1 MDHPR
6 MCGEK
11 SLVMRWM
18 SRSMGSPPRMRGK
31 AADALAQHTLL
42 GITPAYAGK
51 SGFFRLLHCIVWD
64 HPRVCG
70 EKYSTRPYLSD
81 EWGSPPRMRGRV
93 PTARKW
99 SHKVGIT
106 PAYAGK
112 RSVKDL
118 GAGGLWDHP
127 RVCGEEVA
135 CECGNGYP
143 LGSPPR
149 MRGRVPFLFA
159 VTVALGITPAYA
171 GKSVSVIWLVSQPQD
186 HPRVCGEEKEGAPG
200 RVPPLGSPPRMR
212 GKVMRCSICQRGSG
226 ITPAYAGK
234 SLTIQKLSTLRR
246 DHPRVCGEKSY
257 SLAVLGAVSG
267 SPPRMRGKENG
278 INLPASNVGI
288 TPAYAGKSMYR
299 TTETLCCRDH
309 PRVCGEKTPSSYFA
323 RYRVGSPPR
332 MRGKGEPGRL
342 RLWVAG
348 ITPAYAGKS
357 TRPFS
362 SGHENGDHPRVCGEK
377 QN

>member
-1 MDHPR
+1 
-6 MCGEK
+6 
-11 SLVMRWM
+11 
-18 SRSMGSPPRMRGK
+18 
-31 AADALAQHTLL
+31 
-42 GITPAYAGK
+42 
-51 SGFFRLLHCIVWD
+51 
-64 HPRVCG
+64 
-70 EKYSTRPYLSD
+70 
-81 EWGSPPRMRGRV
+81 MRGRV

-212 GKVMRCSICQRGSG
+212 GREPVVIRRFRRGR

-234 SLTIQKLSTLRR
+234 SNLRQSKR
-246 DHPRVCGEKSY
+246 LPTWDHPRVCGEERRGTPQGHPG
-257 SLAVLGAVSG
+257 LG
-267 SPPRMRGKENG
+267 SPPRMRGRGPHK
-278 INLPASNVGI
+278 PAH
-288 TPAYAGKSMYR
+288 A
-299 TTETLCCRDH
+299 
-309 PRVCGEKTPSSYFA
+309 
-323 RYRVGSPPR
+323 
-332 MRGKGEPGRL
+332 
-342 RLWVAG
+342 
-348 ITPAYAGKS
+348 
-357 TRPFS
+357 
-362 SGHENGDHPRVCGEK
+362 
-377 QN
+377 

>member
-1 MDHPR
+1 
-6 MCGEK
+6 
-11 SLVMRWM
+11 
-18 SRSMGSPPRMRGK
+18 
-31 AADALAQHTLL
+31 
-42 GITPAYAGK
+42 
-51 SGFFRLLHCIVWD
+51 
-64 HPRVCG
+64 
-70 EKYSTRPYLSD
+70 
-81 EWGSPPRMRGRV
+81 MRGRV

-143 LGSPPR
+143 LGSHPR

-212 GKVMRCSICQRGSG
+212 GREPVVIRRFRRGR

-234 SLTIQKLSTLRR
+234 SNLRQSKR
-246 DHPRVCGEKSY
+246 LPTWDHPRVCGEE
-257 SLAVLGAVSG
+257 GAE
-267 SPPRMRGKENG
+267 PPRD
-278 INLPASNVGI
+278 
-288 TPAYAGKSMYR
+288 T
-299 TTETLCCRDH
+299 RD
-309 PRVCGEKTPSSYFA
+309 
-323 RYRVGSPPR
+323 
-332 MRGKGEPGRL
+332 
-342 RLWVAG
+342 
-348 ITPAYAGKS
+348 
-357 TRPFS
+357 
-362 SGHENGDHPRVCGEK
+362 
-377 QN
+377 